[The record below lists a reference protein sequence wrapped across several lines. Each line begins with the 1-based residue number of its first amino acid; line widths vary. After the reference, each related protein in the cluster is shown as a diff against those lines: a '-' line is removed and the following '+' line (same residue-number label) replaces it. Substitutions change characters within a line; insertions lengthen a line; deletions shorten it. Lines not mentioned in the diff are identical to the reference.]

1 MAAAEKRRTALV
13 DHDSAE
19 ALLKRLEWT
28 VLRRLDGL
36 LQGDHRTLMRGA
48 GLDLADLREYQHHDD
63 VRHIDW
69 NVTARL
75 QTPYVRQFTEDR
87 ELSAWFL
94 VDLSASV
101 DFGSDRFTK
110 RTVAREFVAVLA
122 RLLTRHGN
130 RVGALLYGNSVD
142 TVLPARGGRVHVLD
156 LLQRM
161 AARPAESAGG
171 ATDLREL
178 LLAAQR
184 TIKRRSTLFI
194 VSDFVSAPG
203 WERALGQLAQRH
215 EVTAVRLFDPLE
227 MDLPD
232 IGLVTMK
239 DAETGEQIVV
249 DTHNRRFRERFAGRG
264 REARDAAAR
273 IARPRRR
280 RHPRAR
286 HRRRPRRRGAA
297 LRRPEEA
304 AQPAR
309 QLDRADE
316 PLDRPRAAGR
326 HGAGAE
332 PAMNAATPWMTFL
345 WPTMLWAMLALPVI
359 VALYVLPDHA
369 AQEDE
374 PALRQPRPGQGSARQ
389 PQRLAPPRAAGAALP
404 GAGGAAVRV
413 VAAGGADHAAVGAG
427 DDRPGDGR
435 LGQHA
440 RRRRPAEPARRRAGS
455 GQGLRRR
462 PAEQRARS
470 RSSRS
475 PAPRRSCR
483 RRRSAATTSTRRST
497 ASSCSAAPRSAA
509 ASSSRWRRS
518 SRKPASTCSQITGA
532 RAMPPGPND
541 KPPPEFKPVAPGSYS
556 SAAIILLTD
565 GQRTTGPD
573 SLEAAKMAADRGVRI
588 YTVGIGTKEGETIG
602 FEGWSMRVR
611 LDEETLKAVAKLTNA
626 DYFYAGTA
634 QDLKKVYQGL
644 STRLIVEK
652 KETEISALLAVI
664 GALARDPRRGPLGV
678 VVRADRLAPARNVC

>member
-1 MAAAEKRRTALV
+1 MAAAEKAAALV

-19 ALLKRLEWT
+19 ALLKRMEWT
-28 VLRRLDGL
+28 VLRRLDGI

-130 RVGALLYGNSVD
+130 RVGALLYGSNVD
-142 TVLPARGGRVHVLD
+142 TVLPARGGRVHVLN

-249 DTHNRRFRERFAGRG
+249 DTPQQALPRALRRGG
-264 REARDAAAR
+264 REARDAAPR
-273 IARPRRR
+273 GARPRRC

-286 HRRRPRRRGAA
+286 HRRRPRRRRAA
-297 LRRPEEA
+297 LRRSEEA

-309 QLDRADE
+309 QLDRAD
-316 PLDRPRAAGR
+316 PSFDRPRAAGR
-326 HGAGAE
+326 ARAGRE
-332 PAMNAATPWMTFL
+332 TAMNAP
-345 WPTMLWAMLALPVI
+345 
-359 VALYVLPDHA
+359 
-369 AQEDE
+369 
-374 PALRQPRPGQGSARQ
+374 PRPG
-389 PQRLAPPRAAGAALP
+389 
-404 GAGGAAVRV
+404 
-413 VAAGGADHAAVGAG
+413 
-427 DDRPGDGR
+427 
-435 LGQHA
+435 
-440 RRRRPAEPARRRAGS
+440 
-455 GQGLRRR
+455 
-462 PAEQRARS
+462 
-470 RSSRS
+470 
-475 PAPRRSCR
+475 
-483 RRRSAATTSTRRST
+483 
-497 ASSCSAAPRSAA
+497 
-509 ASSSRWRRS
+509 
-518 SRKPASTCSQITGA
+518 
-532 RAMPPGPND
+532 
-541 KPPPEFKPVAPGSYS
+541 
-556 SAAIILLTD
+556 
-565 GQRTTGPD
+565 
-573 SLEAAKMAADRGVRI
+573 
-588 YTVGIGTKEGETIG
+588 
-602 FEGWSMRVR
+602 
-611 LDEETLKAVAKLTNA
+611 
-626 DYFYAGTA
+626 
-634 QDLKKVYQGL
+634 
-644 STRLIVEK
+644 
-652 KETEISALLAVI
+652 
-664 GALARDPRRGPLGV
+664 
-678 VVRADRLAPARNVC
+678 